1 MVLVSGDPDSIRLGS
16 EEIFMALEKEFKK
29 LGIQDEISLSM
40 ISDVDRQDAS
50 PLVIVYP
57 EAVIYGPVTVEDIPI
72 LVEEHL
78 YKGRIASNLVASS
91 QTFRTDC
98 LVGCQAGYFTRRKKN
113 RPGKSWN
120 YQSRRYSRLHPA

>member
-1 MVLVSGDPDSIRLGS
+1 MKAVRAMVLVSGDPDSIRLGS
-16 EEIFMALEKEFKK
+16 EQIFMALEKEFIK

-57 EAVIYGPVTVEDIPI
+57 EAVIYGPVTVADIPY

-78 YKGRIASNLVASS
+78 YKGRIASNLVANSTS
-91 QTFRTDC
+91 HHA
-98 LVGCQAGYFTRRKKN
+98 LL
-113 RPGKSWN
+113 
-120 YQSRRYSRLHPA
+120 SRSCSRLMPTATADITSGT